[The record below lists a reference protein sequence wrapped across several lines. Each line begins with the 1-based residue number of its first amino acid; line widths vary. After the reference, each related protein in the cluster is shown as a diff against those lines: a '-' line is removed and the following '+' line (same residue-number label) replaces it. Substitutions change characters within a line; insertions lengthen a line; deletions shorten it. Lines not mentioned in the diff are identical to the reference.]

1 MCVTVCVCVL
11 WTCLRIHRHTHD
23 KPTNRPHHNTHS
35 ITQASAASYTTGAA
49 RAEAPR
55 LRSDASRAASEKG
68 KPSLLTGAPSTTPA
82 GAESHLGADGLAS
95 VTFTSPRP
103 LRLAC
108 LQQFFARAFSSL
120 PPGQHEG
127 SASSCGGG
135 GIARAKGF
143 LHVRELPGRR
153 LSLSVA
159 GRRRVHIRDE
169 GPWVGAPRTEVVLI
183 GRAAAGFDGAR
194 LLAWLEE
201 ACVGVEEGEE
211 GEEEGG
217 EAAAAEEAAAHAA
230 RLRALIA
237 EDSRMEVVDPRE
249 VVGPLLATQRQRKR
263 PRPPPR
269 EETGGGDADVDAAV
283 PHWVDAVVAFR
294 LTGAGSL
301 GVTSEHLRLQHGVD
315 VDGLSASLQERVNM
329 AGRPAEGLLLWPAPL
344 PEGKGHALCFAV
356 GPGAEEEA
364 HARVA
369 WAGVVAPA
377 AGAVMDQRMSHLKLC
392 KCGH

>member
-1 MCVTVCVCVL
+1 M
-11 WTCLRIHRHTHD
+11 
-23 KPTNRPHHNTHS
+23 
-35 ITQASAASYTTGAA
+35 
-49 RAEAPR
+49 
-55 LRSDASRAASEKG
+55 
-68 KPSLLTGAPSTTPA
+68 
-82 GAESHLGADGLAS
+82 
-95 VTFTSPRP
+95 
-103 LRLAC
+103 
-108 LQQFFARAFSSL
+108 
-120 PPGQHEG
+120 
-127 SASSCGGG
+127 
-135 GIARAKGF
+135 
-143 LHVRELPGRR
+143 RELPGRR

-169 GPWVGAPRTEVVLI
+169 GPWMGAPRTEVVLI
-183 GRAAAGFDGAR
+183 GRAAAGFDGVR
-194 LLAWLEE
+194 LLAWLGE
-201 ACVGVEEGEE
+201 ACVGAEEGEE
-211 GEEEGG
+211 GGG

-237 EDSRMEVVDPRE
+237 EDNRMEVLDPRG

-263 PRPPPR
+263 PRPPPG
-269 EETGGGDADVDAAV
+269 EETGGGDAAVNAPV

-329 AGRPAEGLLLWPAPL
+329 AGRPAEGLVLWPAPL

-356 GPGAEEEA
+356 GPGAEEEVR
-364 HARVA
+364 ARAA
-369 WAGVVAPA
+369 WAAVVAPA